1 MKKLILSLSFILFID
16 YAFGQV
22 KTGDVV
28 PDIKFQLLNAPVKS
42 ATLGKLKGKI
52 VFIEFWATWCSP
64 CVEAMRHLVQLQTKY
79 RNKIQ
84 IITVT
89 DEKEARIR
97 QFLSSRP
104 SNLWFAIDTGELITQ
119 VFPHRVIPHTVVIS
133 PDGKLIANTT
143 PESITALVIDSLLQ
157 QKEVHLVEKKEILL
171 TPPDIIKKYFFAADT
186 VKSRFVMQAE
196 MKGAGSFST
205 THLHDSTFN
214 GRRLTC
220 LNFRLNSLYRMAY
233 HNFPYGRTID
243 KTGEKNN
250 GPLYCVDLI
259 VPDEKDLLPT
269 LGKELAKRFDL
280 QAKLMPETK
289 EVNVLKIAD
298 TAKFKHIPINKSG
311 KRTYLAKHG
320 EIDEQYITMTD
331 LADYLENYGTGKLPV
346 IDETQNKGFFDI
358 KFSFQPEKPESLTTI
373 LSNMGLSLEKATRKV
388 DFLVLYK

>member
-52 VFIEFWATWCSP
+52 VLIEFWATWCSP

-97 QFLSSRP
+97 QFLNSRP
-104 SNLWFAIDTGELITQ
+104 SNLWFAMDTGELITQ

-196 MKGAGSFST
+196 MKGAGSFSAT
-205 THLHDSTFN
+205 YLQDSVFK
-214 GRRLTC
+214 GRRFTC
-220 LNFRLNSLYRMAY
+220 LNLSLNSLYRMAY

-259 VPDEKDLLPT
+259 VPDKKDLLPT
-269 LGKELAKRFDL
+269 LQKELSKRFDL
-280 QAKLMPETK
+280 QAKIEPQTK
-289 EVNVLKIAD
+289 DVYVLKVTNKD
-298 TAKFKHIPINKSG
+298 KFKTIPLNTSG
-311 KRTYLAKHG
+311 RRTYGSMHG
-320 EIDEQYITMTD
+320 EIDQQRITM
-331 LADYLENYGTGKLPV
+331 ADFAGYLEGFGTGKLPV
-346 IDETQNKGFFDI
+346 IDETQNKEFFDI
-358 KFSFQPEKPESLTTI
+358 KFSFQPEKPESLTII